1 MSTTTNLNTL
11 VINYLTEAQYEA
23 AVSGGTID
31 PDQLYLTPATNVP
44 TYTAGSGIDITN
56 GVISLDVPNGNAI
69 SYGLT
74 DGTLPLVGVGKAGS
88 MEV

>member
-31 PDQLYLTPATNVP
+31 PDQLYLTPATNIP

-56 GVISLDVPNGNAI
+56 GVISLDLDSAEGG
-69 SYGLT
+69 SY
-74 DGTLPLVGVGKAGS
+74 
-88 MEV
+88 

>member
-31 PDQLYLTPATNVP
+31 PDQLYLTPEANPPV
-44 TYTAGSGIDITN
+44 TYTAGTGIDITN
-56 GVISLDVPNGNAI
+56 GVISLDLDSAEGG
-69 SYGLT
+69 SY
-74 DGTLPLVGVGKAGS
+74 
-88 MEV
+88 